1 MLFVKS
7 PLTLPMAKKRKK
19 PAAALVAA
27 DAKKGRP
34 NKVYTINNA
43 VQMVN
48 IRDKRQ
54 LLNSPW

>member
-1 MLFVKS
+1 
-7 PLTLPMAKKRKK
+7 MAKKRKK